1 MIILKLTTYSSL
13 CKDSIFEHFQLDRA
27 TSSVSDLA
35 FAFLCK
41 LIVDSVKTML
51 DILWWIHIQASV
63 NQTFLLPKQC
73 LEGSGDLFGFNNVFT
88 SVCLHQRLVFQ
99 SFWLINQQC
108 NDSRFCELSLTGRVF
123 FGCCDSRL
131 HSYNVIKNVQ
141 PVLDGFI
148 RKFRHLCTRF
158 DFCIGPS
165 LAMTWSWLCKF
176 CGFYAN
182 SIYRRNEEYKEPF
195 KQSEVM

>member
-1 MIILKLTTYSSL
+1 MIILKLKTYSSL

-41 LIVDSVKTML
+41 LIVDSVKIML

-88 SVCLHQRLVFQ
+88 SVCLHQRLVF
-99 SFWLINQQC
+99 SLFGLSTNNVITR
-108 NDSRFCELSLTGRVF
+108 DSVNFPSPVEVSWV
-123 FGCCDSRL
+123 L

-148 RKFRHLCTRF
+148 WKFRHLCIRF
-158 DFCIGPS
+158 DVCIRPS

-182 SIYRRNEEYKEPF
+182 SIYRRNEEYKESF